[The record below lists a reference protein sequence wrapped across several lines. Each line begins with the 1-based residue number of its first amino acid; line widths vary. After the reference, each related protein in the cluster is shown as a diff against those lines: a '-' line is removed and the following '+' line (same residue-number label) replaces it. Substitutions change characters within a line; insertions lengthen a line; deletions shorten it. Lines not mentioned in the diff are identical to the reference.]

1 MAGKT
6 YYTTPYNAG
15 HFYDTLYTLESG
27 ESVAPIILV
36 NGATPSSKAIR
47 DRWRPTGEVGSGPY
61 FNAYKAPE
69 SGVLSYLRTTSGS
82 LYTTNADYECL
93 GLNGYGHPRYTR
105 RWVNQNEI
113 FSFTWLGKGGYNYM
127 VSAHYMRLVYVPPD
141 WTPGV
146 WNFYQVVVNSWTGK
160 AYDVDQA
167 LAFCDS
173 FYEESRNRLPQ
184 DMRSCYN
191 VGTYTWIDNMVGYSS
206 FDYKLKERINF
217 EENIYLQDTLIGAYR
232 SCADNAYINAAE
244 NLPEATTNSIMNV
257 LEIAATFASFTKGY
271 TGIGSLKDAWLGYRY
286 QYGTTTLDIT
296 EYADLTFR
304 LCELAKMPRFTVYGS
319 ASRYGI
325 TANVQ
330 FDIDVSD
337 FIPYDAKSWLKAYG
351 FKLSAVNVWDMIPY
365 SFVVDWFLHVG
376 DILQKFE
383 DYQQMYHLKVSNA
396 WVTFTTVYDGQKTY
410 QRLPYRF
417 QGSLPWMTFG
427 GASTKTIGKRVLD
440 TVALFLVK

>member
-6 YYTTPYNAG
+6 YYWSPTIGGTYYG
-15 HFYDTLYTLESG
+15 TLIPLESG
-27 ESVAPIILV
+27 QSVDLVILV
-36 NGATPSSKAIR
+36 GCKPPAKDAIR

-61 FNAYKAPE
+61 FNAYRQPP
-69 SGVLSYLRTTSGS
+69 SGVFSYYSKGIGYQLHSN
-82 LYTTNADYECL
+82 NADQEAI
-93 GLNGYGHPRYTR
+93 GINGFGKPCYNRHLANG
-105 RWVNQNEI
+105 NEVY
-113 FSFTWLGKGGYNYM
+113 SFTWLGAGHTLMNRYYAYYGAVENP
-127 VSAHYMRLVYVPPD
+127 VEWVIGS
-141 WTPGV
+141 
-146 WNFYQVVVNSWTGK
+146 VNNIKRATYTGT
-160 AYDVDQA
+160 ATSVDQA
-167 LAFCDS
+167 MQFCAELLDEARHHAWS
-173 FYEESRNRLPQ
+173 KT
-184 DMRSCYN
+184 RSCWVMQDYAW
-191 VGTYTWIDNMVGYSS
+191 VDNTPKYSS
-206 FDYKLKERINF
+206 FNYLLKERINF
-217 EENIYLQDTLIGAYR
+217 EENIYFDDTLIGAYR

-257 LEIAATFASFTKGY
+257 LEIAATFASFAKGY
-271 TGIGSLKDAWLGYRY
+271 SGIGSLKDAWLGYRY

-296 EYADLTFR
+296 EYADLTYR
-304 LCELAKMPRFTVYGS
+304 LCELANMPRFTVYGS

-330 FDIDVSD
+330 FDINVSD
-337 FIPYDAKSWLKAYG
+337 FLPHDAKTWLKAYG

-383 DYQQMYHLKVSNA
+383 DYQQMYHLKITNA
-396 WVTFTTVYDGQKTY
+396 WVTFTTAYDGQKTY
-410 QRLPYRF
+410 QRLPYHF